1 MHCVSETESESS
13 AAQHAWCQ
21 RSCVRKESG
30 GWLTFKELAAV
41 SLTGLEFDRD
51 DVTERLVQELDGNTL
66 SRCVIAG
73 RGRECGAAG
82 RGRGRGRF
90 EREER

>member
-13 AAQHAWCQ
+13 AAQRGHPDGVSD
-21 RSCVRKESG
+21 RSCVPKESG

-66 SRCVIAG
+66 SRCIIAG
-73 RGRECGAAG
+73 
-82 RGRGRGRF
+82 
-90 EREER
+90 